1 MGLEHQRNCEI
12 LTTGGELS
20 LMLSLCK
27 SKSLFVFLNLAWA
40 ESMIFLLC
48 RTQLD
53 KSQQTLA
60 LLFYK
65 TVIFVAPCY
74 GILIILKLCRV
85 LVCLLAELILLFF
98 QSFHIKRGRCGHLWH
113 QIGIPYEQ
121 LHTLTSLVRSEI
133 GDLAQSVMVWC
144 LCLNNVSEY
153 V

>member
-1 MGLEHQRNCEI
+1 
-12 LTTGGELS
+12 
-20 LMLSLCK
+20 MLSLCK

-53 KSQQTLA
+53 KSQQMLA

-74 GILIILKLCRV
+74 CILIILKLCRV

-98 QSFHIKRGRCGHLWH
+98 QSFHIILRFKAVSQGGGLVLVEKMGREKQQGEKRKQNNKRRKKVSACK
-113 QIGIPYEQ
+113 QIYWRKQIRKEK
-121 LHTLTSLVRSEI
+121 LKEK
-133 GDLAQSVMVWC
+133 
-144 LCLNNVSEY
+144 
-153 V
+153 